1 MHTFWME
8 MKSDLAE
15 KSLWKSVI
23 GYGILSIGETI
34 RFKGDDAMR
43 KLEYTFKTDTLFKML
58 FVQYPELLK
67 KLVADLLGIPLE
79 GIGQFVIR
87 NPEMPPEN
95 LGDKFCRLDINMT
108 VNGQRVD
115 LEVQVCNEGDYP
127 ERVMYY
133 WAREFSS
140 SLLTGQGYS
149 TLPRTIVISIIDF
162 PLFECEEYHSFF
174 QPLEVTR
181 HTLLSD
187 KMGFH
192 FFELPKLPS
201 YVGED
206 DMLLLWLSLFKAET
220 EEELEKIKEMEV
232 PVMSQAIN
240 AYYTITASSEFREK
254 ERLRAKARH
263 DEAQALHNA
272 RREATI
278 ERNIEIAR
286 NMISDGEP
294 IEKIVRYT
302 GLTKE
307 SIENLKV

>member
-1 MHTFWME
+1 
-8 MKSDLAE
+8 
-15 KSLWKSVI
+15 
-23 GYGILSIGETI
+23 
-34 RFKGDDAMR
+34 MR
-43 KLEYTFKTDTLFKML
+43 KLAYTFKTDTLFKML

-79 GIGQFVIR
+79 GIEQFVIR

-140 SLLTGQGYS
+140 ALPARQDYS
-149 TLPRTIVISIIDF
+149 ALPRTIVISIIDF

-174 QPLEVTR
+174 QPLETTR

-192 FFELPKLPS
+192 FFELPKLPADVS
-201 YVGED
+201 DG

-272 RREATI
+272 RRE
-278 ERNIEIAR
+278 EKFEIAR
-286 NMISDGEP
+286 NLLKMNIPYDQ
-294 IEKIVRYT
+294 IAKAT
-302 GLTKE
+302 DLTLE
-307 SIENLKV
+307 EIRRL

>member
-1 MHTFWME
+1 
-8 MKSDLAE
+8 
-15 KSLWKSVI
+15 
-23 GYGILSIGETI
+23 
-34 RFKGDDAMR
+34 MR

-67 KLVADLLGIPLE
+67 KLVADLLGIPLQS
-79 GIGQFVIR
+79 IGQFVIR

-140 SLLTGQGYS
+140 ALMAGQGYS
-149 TLPRTIVISIIDF
+149 TLPRTIVISIMDF
-162 PLFECEEYHSFF
+162 ILFECEEYDSFF
-174 QPLEVTR
+174 QPLEVKR

-192 FFELPKLPS
+192 FFELPKLPDD
-201 YVGED
+201 VDED

-263 DEAQALHNA
+263 DEAQALFHA
-272 RREATI
+272 EQQGKQK
-278 ERNIEIAR
+278 EKIEIAQ
-286 NMISDGEP
+286 NMIADGEP
-294 IEKIVRYT
+294 VEKIIRYT

-307 SIENLKV
+307 SIENLKVWPD